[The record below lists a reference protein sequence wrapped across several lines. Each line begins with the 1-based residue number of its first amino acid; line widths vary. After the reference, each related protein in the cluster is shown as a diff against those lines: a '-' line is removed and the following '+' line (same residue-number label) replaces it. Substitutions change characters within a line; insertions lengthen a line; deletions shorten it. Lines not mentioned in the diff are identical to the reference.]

1 MYSRSQRLSNLIGS
15 GDFMTSERTVILGG
29 GCFWCTEAI
38 LRAVDGVLDVTSGY
52 AGGETSEPTYR
63 TGHAEVVRVTY
74 DADRLAL
81 PELLRVH
88 LSMHDPTHPMRNASH
103 ARSVIFT
110 ANDAEEAVA
119 RALIAAIPGAV
130 TELRSK
136 VPFHPAEARHQR
148 YAEKNPDGGYTRA
161 IIAPKL
167 SRLAEV
173 RGPLDH
179 QSEARSSSSEG
190 SGPKVSSSSRSPSSE

>member
-1 MYSRSQRLSNLIGS
+1 
-15 GDFMTSERTVILGG
+15 MTVERTVILGG

-38 LRAVDGVLDVTSGY
+38 FRAVDGVLDVTSGY
-52 AGGETSEPTYR
+52 AGGETSEPSYEDVVSDR

-81 PELLRVH
+81 AELLRVH
-88 LSMHDPTHPMRNASH
+88 LSMHDPTHPMKNASH

-110 ANDAEEAVA
+110 ANEADEAVA
-119 RALIAAIPGAV
+119 RALLAQIPGAV
-130 TELRSK
+130 TELRSQ

-167 SRLAEV
+167 RRLAET
-173 RGPLDH
+173 
-179 QSEARSSSSEG
+179 QSSPTEEGTSAAASEG
-190 SGPKVSSSSRSPSSE
+190 ARRSNTS

>member
-1 MYSRSQRLSNLIGS
+1 
-15 GDFMTSERTVILGG
+15 MTSERTVILGG

-38 LRAVDGVLDVTSGY
+38 FRAVDGVLDVTSGY
-52 AGGETSEPTYR
+52 AGGETSDPTYEDVVSDR
-63 TGHAEVVRVTY
+63 TGHAEVVRVSY

-81 PELLRVH
+81 AELLRVH
-88 LSMHDPTHPMRNASH
+88 LSMHDPTHPMKNASH

-110 ANDAEEAVA
+110 ANEADEAVA
-119 RALIAAIPGAV
+119 RALLAAIPGAV
-130 TELRSK
+130 TELRSH

-173 RGPLDH
+173 RGPRD
-179 QSEARSSSSEG
+179 QESPSRTASSEG
-190 SGPKVSSSSRSPSSE
+190 SGPKASSSSRSASST